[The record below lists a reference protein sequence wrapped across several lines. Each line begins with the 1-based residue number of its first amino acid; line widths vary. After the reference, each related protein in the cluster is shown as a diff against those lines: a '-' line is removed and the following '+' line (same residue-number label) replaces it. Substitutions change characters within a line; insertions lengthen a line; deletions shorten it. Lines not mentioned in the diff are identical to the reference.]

1 MAYPPTSQTAKT
13 VMAAADAAN
22 DAFTN
27 ANIADVLASAKLE
40 LELANSRMEKLQS
53 KISESENQI
62 AEWTKQVESLR
73 VSIQRAYV
81 AQVGYE
87 ELLPVAVNKQK
98 IAAQR
103 VERLEHSLK
112 KFERQVK
119 LEDYL
124 KELERE
130 EDGKEEY
137 QRYPSF
143 LPVFGESY

>member
-1 MAYPPTSQTAKT
+1 M
-13 VMAAADAAN
+13 
-22 DAFTN
+22 
-27 ANIADVLASAKLE
+27 ADVLASAKLE
-40 LELANSRMEKLQS
+40 LELANQRMDKLQT
-53 KISESENQI
+53 KVSETENQI
-62 AEWTKQVESLR
+62 VDWTKQVESLR

-87 ELLPVAVNKQK
+87 ELLPVAASKQK

-137 QRYPSF
+137 QRYGTY
-143 LPVFGESY
+143 LTYNVTIC